1 MTEQNMKQEMQAR
14 MWNILNV
21 SLSISQ
27 GNLDFILFIVSRES
41 LNFDG
46 NYKLESSI

>member
-1 MTEQNMKQEMQAR
+1 MTRQNMKQEMRAR
-14 MWNILNV
+14 MWEILNA

-27 GNLDFILFIVSRES
+27 GNLDFILSMVVRES

>member
-1 MTEQNMKQEMQAR
+1 MAGQTMKQEIQAR
-14 MWNILNV
+14 MWEILNA

-27 GNLDFILFIVSRES
+27 GNLYFILYVVNRES

-46 NYKLESSI
+46 NYKLEHSI